1 MKLAQGIRKHGFRKW
16 YEREL
21 LRGHAHLV
29 LLLFCALGIMAAIEA
44 AWRYRSPG
52 DQLIDFGAVLVCAA
66 VGVWAVRRYLYLLT
80 HAEMVAN
87 QADCPACQTYG
98 RLELLAADDRGE
110 SVQVRCR
117 KCAHEWRI
125 DS

>member
-1 MKLAQGIRKHGFRKW
+1 MRLAEGIRRHGFRKW

-29 LLLFCALGIMAAIEA
+29 LLLFCSLGIMAALEA
-44 AWRYRSPG
+44 ASRYRTLA
-52 DQLIDFGAVLVCAA
+52 DQLLDFGAVLVCAA
-66 VGVWAVRRYLYLLT
+66 VGVWAVRRYLYVLT
-80 HAEMVAN
+80 HAEMVAH
-87 QADCPACQTYG
+87 QADCPACKAYG
-98 RLELLAADDRGE
+98 RLELLAADDRDE

-117 KCAHEWRI
+117 GCAHEWRI

>member
-1 MKLAQGIRKHGFRKW
+1 MKLADGIRRHGFRKW

-29 LLLFCALGIMAAIEA
+29 LLLCCALGIMTAIEA
-44 AWRYRSPG
+44 AWRFRSLT
-52 DQLIDFGAVLVCAA
+52 DQLIDLGALLVCAA
-66 VGVWAVRRYLYLLT
+66 VGVWAVRRYLYLLI

-87 QADCPACQTYG
+87 QADCPACKTYG
-98 RLELLAADDRGE
+98 RLELLAADDRSE

-117 KCAHEWRI
+117 NCTHEWRI
-125 DS
+125 DA